1 MFIKPVKKLK
11 SDESGASAVEY
22 GLIMGLMTILL
33 ITALTTVG
41 SKTSDHFNEVESGF
55 SG

>member
-1 MFIKPVKKLK
+1 MFIKPVKKMK

>member
-1 MFIKPVKKLK
+1 MFIKPVKKVK

>member
-41 SKTSDHFNEVESGF
+41 SKTSDHFNEVENGF

>member
-1 MFIKPVKKLK
+1 MFIKPVKKLR